1 MSPRRIT
8 KKEMKE
14 DKLVTTAFKLSEWI
28 QKHLNQVL
36 MVAGGVVLVAIVV
49 FFIFSSKAKREQ
61 KAAEL
66 LGKATLEFQTGN
78 ASQAITDLNTVME
91 KYGGT
96 KDAGQATFY
105 LATVHFYA
113 KDYARSQAI
122 FQSFVEK
129 YKDEDPLLLASA
141 QAGIAECH
149 MEIGEFQAA
158 GDNFVKAVSS
168 KPDGLLA
175 PQYLFSA
182 GRAYL
187 KANQKEKAKEVFKR
201 LIDQYPDSKE
211 AYKAKEQLAENL
223 LL

>member
-8 KKEMKE
+8 KKEMKK
-14 DKLVTTAFKLSEWI
+14 DKLVTTAFQFSEWI

-36 MVAGGVVLVAIVV
+36 MVAGGVILLAVVV

-66 LGKATLEFQTGN
+66 FGKATLEFQTGN
-78 ASQAITDLNTVME
+78 VNQAITDLHTVME

-96 KDAGQATFY
+96 KDAAQAAFY
-105 LATVHFYA
+105 LATAYFYA
-113 KDYARSQAI
+113 RDYTKAKAT
-122 FQSFVEK
+122 FQEFVEK
-129 YKDEDPLLLASA
+129 YKEDPLLLGSA
-141 QAGIAECH
+141 QAGIAECN
-149 MEIGEFQAA
+149 MATGEFELA
-158 GDNFVKAVSS
+158 GDNFLKAASFEP
-168 KPDGLLA
+168 KGILA

-187 KANQKEKAKEVFKR
+187 KANQKEKAKDAFKR

-211 AYKAKEQLAENL
+211 AYQAKEQMAENL